1 MPSKVPKT
9 TRHVKPRP
17 ASTGLAGRCVDWG
30 HSVLGILAYHGE
42 RRLKASFS
50 ICPAC
55 FMTSESKIIAFKERV
70 RDELRVLATI
80 NPSDRTWQMPFAGA
94 LATGLPLLI
103 GAYFDR
109 MAYGLVATL
118 GGLVFLYLPP
128 TPMHHRMAVVMAA
141 SFAMTACYALG
152 LISQFSALLL
162 MPMLV
167 FIAILVTMICR
178 FYMIG
183 PPGSLFFVMAAAIG
197 AYTPNGLATLP
208 TLVGLLAMGC
218 LLACLIAF
226 FYSLYAL
233 RLRPPQRI
241 PRLRRASFDFVV
253 LDSIVI
259 GVFVGISLVLAQ
271 AFQLEKAYW
280 VPVSCLA
287 VIQGVTLR
295 AVWNKQLHRIVGTCI
310 GLLVS
315 WGLLHLPMNH
325 WSLCLTMMVL
335 SFIIEMS
342 VVRHYAVAAVF
353 ITPLT
358 ILLAE
363 AATLT
368 HGTQSALVLARFY
381 DTLLGCAVGL
391 AGAVCLH
398 SPYCRAALNRGLR
411 MLVPGRFDT

>member
-1 MPSKVPKT
+1 MSAESKV
-9 TRHVKPRP
+9 
-17 ASTGLAGRCVDWG
+17 S
-30 HSVLGILAYHGE
+30 
-42 RRLKASFS
+42 
-50 ICPAC
+50 
-55 FMTSESKIIAFKERV
+55 AFWDRV
-70 RDELRVLATI
+70 RNELRVLTAIT
-80 NPSDRTWQMPFAGA
+80 PSDRTWQMPFAAA

-103 GAYFDR
+103 GVYFDR
-109 MAYGLVATL
+109 IAYGLVATL
-118 GGLVFLYLPP
+118 GGLAFLYLPP
-128 TPMHHRMAVVMAA
+128 TPMHHRMVVVMAA
-141 SFAMTACYALG
+141 SFAMTACYTLG

-183 PPGSLFFVMAAAIG
+183 PPGSLFFIMAAAIG
-197 AYTPNGLATLP
+197 AYTPTPPEALP
-208 TLVGLLAMGC
+208 ARVGLLAMGC

-226 FYSLYAL
+226 FYSLHAL
-233 RLRPPQRI
+233 RLQPPQRI
-241 PRLRRASFDFVV
+241 PRLRRVSFDFVV

-259 GVFVGISLVLAQ
+259 GIFVGISLVLAQ

-295 AVWNKQLHRIVGTCI
+295 AVWNKQLHRIVGTGV

-315 WGLLHLPMNH
+315 WGLLHLPLNH
-325 WSLCLTMMVL
+325 WSLCLVMMVL
-335 SFIIEMS
+335 SFIIEMA
-342 VVRHYAVAAVF
+342 VVRHYAFAVIF

-358 ILLAE
+358 LLLAE

-381 DTLLGCAVGL
+381 DTVLGCVVGL
-391 AGAVCLH
+391 AGAICLH
-398 SPYCRAALNRGLR
+398 SPHFRAVMKRSLHW
-411 MLVPGRFDT
+411 LVPDRIDTPRRGAHRQE